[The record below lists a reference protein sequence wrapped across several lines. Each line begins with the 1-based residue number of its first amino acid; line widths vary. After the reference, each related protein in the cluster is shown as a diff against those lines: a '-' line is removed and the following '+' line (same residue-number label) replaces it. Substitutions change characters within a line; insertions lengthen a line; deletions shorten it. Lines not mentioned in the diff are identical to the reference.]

1 MKGLLE
7 NHPLFLSVFMCI
19 AGVAGCAWGIR
30 PELNELIHLEAF
42 PDDEFRW
49 KVMGLVFLSLGGT
62 FIWDRLIT
70 ALFAPDIFNAMLTEA
85 KKTTFADILPILM
98 TAGKVAGGLVIL
110 ANGNIL
116 VIGGIGYYYYKQ
128 RQSNAAKMIS

>member
-1 MKGLLE
+1 
-7 NHPLFLSVFMCI
+7 
-19 AGVAGCAWGIR
+19 
-30 PELNELIHLEAF
+30 LEAF

-70 ALFAPDIFNAMLTEA
+70 AIFAPDIFSAMVAEA
-85 KKTTFADILPILM
+85 KKTTFADIVPILT
-98 TAGKVAGGLVIL
+98 TAGKVAGGLFVL

-116 VIGGIGYYYYKQ
+116 VIGGIAYYYYQQ
-128 RQSNAAKMIS
+128 RKKNAAQLIA